1 MLAGDLPAFT
11 RNNLN
16 FLNATEVET
25 VRLAN
30 LGFSVTRVRATSGVR
45 ASVLQ
50 DRLRRFGPGTFALNH
65 IYRPA
70 QQGADA
76 TNGLGALGWTERP
89 ETCGQGLRLGI
100 VDTHVALARL
110 TPAGAPRMT
119 RRFALGTRS
128 DASHGTTVAAFL
140 VGAPSHDVDGALPG
154 AALFAADAFHADVA
168 GAAAETLALIR
179 ALDWLAGQDVHA
191 VNLSLTG
198 PANTLVRRAVMAL
211 VNRNIAV
218 TAAAGNDGPLAGPT
232 YPAAYPEVIGVT
244 AVGPDMRRYAQAN
257 RGKHVFIA
265 GPGVGLKSLDGKLV
279 TGTSFAVPFVTAA
292 IADALQGQ
300 RSLDTVKRK
309 LSEQARDL
317 GPVGPD
323 DAFGHGLLRHTL
335 SCVGEANYSEF
346 PRE

>member
-1 MLAGDLPAFT
+1 VLATDLPAFT

-25 VRLAN
+25 VRLGN
-30 LGFSVTRVRATSGVR
+30 LGFSITRVRGTSGVR
-45 ASVLQ
+45 AAVLR

-65 IYRPA
+65 VYRLA
-70 QQGADA
+70 QQSADA
-76 TNGLGALGWTERP
+76 TNGLQALGWTDRP
-89 ETCGQGLRLGI
+89 AWCGQGLRLGI
-100 VDTHVALARL
+100 VDTQVNLARL
-110 TPAGAPRMT
+110 SSGGAPRVN
-119 RRFALGTRS
+119 RRFASGARS
-128 DASHGTTVAAFL
+128 DPLHGTTIAAFL
-140 VGAPSHDVDGALPG
+140 VGAPNHGIDGVLPG
-154 AALFAADAFHADVA
+154 AGLFAADAFHATVG

-198 PANTLVRRAVMAL
+198 PANTLLRRAVAAL
-211 VNRNIAV
+211 ENLNIAV
-218 TAAAGNDGPLAGPT
+218 TAAAGNGGPLAGPT

-244 AVGPDMRRYAQAN
+244 AVGADLRRYAQAN

-265 GPGVGLKSLDGKLV
+265 GPGVGLESLDGRLV

-292 IADALQGQ
+292 IADVLRDQTP
-300 RSLDTVKRK
+300 LDIVKRK

-317 GPVGPD
+317 GPPGPD

-335 SCVGEANYSEF
+335 SCAAAANSIGF
-346 PRE
+346 SRE

>member
-1 MLAGDLPAFT
+1 VLATDLPTFT

-25 VRLAN
+25 VRLGN
-30 LGFSVTRVRATSGVR
+30 LGFSVTRVRGTSSVR
-45 ASVLQ
+45 AAVLQ

-70 QQGADA
+70 QQSTDA
-76 TNGLGALGWTERP
+76 TNGLGALGWTDRP
-89 ETCGQGLRLGI
+89 ESCGQGLRIGI

-110 TPAGAPRMT
+110 GDAGAPRMS
-119 RRFALGTRS
+119 RRFAAGARS
-128 DASHGTTVAAFL
+128 DPSHGTTVAAFL
-140 VGAPSHDVDGALPG
+140 VGAPNHGVDGALPG
-154 AALFAADAFHADVA
+154 AALFAADAFHETVD
-168 GAAAETLALIR
+168 GAAAETLALLR
-179 ALDWLAGQDVHA
+179 ALDWLARQDVHA

-198 PANTLVRRAVMAL
+198 PANPLLERAITAL
-211 VNRNIAV
+211 KNRNIAV
-218 TAAAGNDGPLAGPT
+218 TAAAGNDGPLAGAT

-244 AVGPDMRRYAQAN
+244 AVGADMRRYALAN

-292 IADALQGQ
+292 IADVLREQ
-300 RSLDTVKRK
+300 RSLETVKRK

-317 GPVGPD
+317 GPAGPD

-335 SCVGEANYSEF
+335 SCAAGTNFSELS
-346 PRE
+346 RE